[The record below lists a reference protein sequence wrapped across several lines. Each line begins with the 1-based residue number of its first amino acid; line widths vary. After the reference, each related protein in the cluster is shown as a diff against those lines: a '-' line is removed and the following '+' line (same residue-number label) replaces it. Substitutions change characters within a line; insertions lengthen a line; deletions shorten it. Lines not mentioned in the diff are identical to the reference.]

1 MRDWRFCFFV
11 PLSLNAHA
19 HVQRSV
25 SKLGWKSPTLVQQA
39 AIPLALQGKDLLVHA
54 KTGTGKTACYAL
66 PVIQSVLVKKR
77 APGYR
82 QHVSALVLV
91 PTKELSRQV
100 KGNLEELCRY
110 CDDLVSVAELA
121 AAAETTKEQK
131 ALLRDLPDIVV
142 ATPARIAARLAD
154 RSLDASQCSVLVV
167 DEADLVLGY
176 GYADDV
182 ASVLK
187 QVPAARQTFLMSAT
201 LGAEVQ
207 RLQKQALNRPALLKL
222 EEGDEEEGGDAQLR
236 QLSLRADRPQDRFLI
251 CYVMLKLRLV
261 LGKTIFFV
269 NSVDQ
274 GFRLQLFLNAF
285 FIPSLMLNSELP
297 ENSRNYILQEFNRGK
312 CSLLIATDES
322 HLLSEE
328 PRPQRKEAAEEEEE
342 QDDVEEDEEG
352 QGGKKRRRE
361 AKGAAAAAAP
371 ELEQVEYGV
380 SRGFDFKH
388 VANVINFDFPA
399 TPEAYVHRIGRT
411 ARAGARGNAIS
422 FVSSDCEAA
431 VLAEA
436 AALQDRG
443 GAVQIKPF
451 SFKMSAVE
459 GFRYRVE
466 DVLNQI
472 TREQI
477 KEARA
482 NELKQEILRSA
493 ALKQHFQ
500 EHPRDLEVLAGGSG
514 RPKRNKMAELKHVP
528 DYLRPTAQD
537 NAQIKQA
544 MNTAKIEKR
553 KKRPFKTGKKKKNDP
568 LRTLRGGKK

>member
-1 MRDWRFCFFV
+1 M
-11 PLSLNAHA
+11 
-19 HVQRSV
+19 
-25 SKLGWKSPTLVQQA
+25 SKLGWKAPTLVQQA

-66 PVIQSVLVKKR
+66 PVVQSVLAQKR
-77 APGYR
+77 GPGYR
-82 QHVSALVLV
+82 PHVSALVLV

-100 KGNLEELCRY
+100 KGNIEELCRY
-110 CDDLVSVAELA
+110 CEDLVSVVELA
-121 AAAETTKEQK
+121 AGAETAKEQK

-142 ATPARIAARLAD
+142 ATPARIAARIAD
-154 RSLDASQCSVLVV
+154 HSLDAAQVSVLVV

-187 QVPAARQTFLMSAT
+187 AVPASRQTFLMSAT

-207 RLQKQALNRPALLKL
+207 RLQKEALNRPALLKL
-222 EEGDEEEGGDAQLR
+222 EEGDDEQEKETQLR
-236 QLSLRADRPQDRFLI
+236 QLSLRAERPQDRFLI
-251 CYVMLKLRLV
+251 CYVMQKLRLIQ
-261 LGKTIFFV
+261 GKTIFFV

-274 GFRLQLFLNAF
+274 GFRLQLFLAAF
-285 FIPSLMLNSELP
+285 FIQSLILNSELP
-297 ENSRNYILQEFNRGK
+297 ENSRNYILEEFNSGK
-312 CSLLIATDES
+312 CNLLIATDES
-322 HLLSEE
+322 HLFRDVKQVPKKDDEE
-328 PRPQRKEAAEEEEE
+328 EVLEDKEEEEE
-342 QDDVEEDEEG
+342 GAKSKEK
-352 QGGKKRRRE
+352 KKRARGND
-361 AKGAAAAAAP
+361 KST
-371 ELEQVEYGV
+371 LEQVEFGV

-388 VANVINFDFPA
+388 VANVINFDFPT

-422 FVSSDCEAA
+422 FVSSDREAEI
-431 VLAEA
+431 LAEA
-436 AALQDRG
+436 ALMQEG
-443 GAVQIKPF
+443 GAGASGVGEEAGGATQIKPF
-451 SFKMSAVE
+451 NFKMGAVE

-472 TREQI
+472 TRDQI

-500 EHPRDLEVLAGGSG
+500 DHPRDLEVLTGGTG

-544 MNTAKIEKR
+544 MNTTKIDKR

-568 LRTLRGGKK
+568 LRTLRGKK